1 MKKQIDVLKLKAE
14 SCVQALAQGGACRSI
29 ASAHFSA
36 CLWQSI
42 SYPLPAM
49 TMSSSK
55 STILEKALYN
65 GTMAQLGLS

>member
-14 SCVQALAQGGACRSI
+14 SCVQALAQGGASHSI
-29 ASAHFSA
+29 ASAYFSA

-42 SYPLPAM
+42 SYSLPAI

-65 GTMAQLGLS
+65 